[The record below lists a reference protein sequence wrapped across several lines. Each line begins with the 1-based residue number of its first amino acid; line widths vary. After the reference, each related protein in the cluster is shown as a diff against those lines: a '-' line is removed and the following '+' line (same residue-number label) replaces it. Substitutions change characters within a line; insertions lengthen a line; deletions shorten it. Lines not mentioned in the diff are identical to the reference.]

1 MSDINDI
8 EIYDNVDNFR
18 NIKDLQSQ
26 LYYYRTISEAYRE
39 EINALKSEVMS
50 LGKQLQT
57 YKLKA
62 IQDKQNLL
70 DAMEL
75 EQSCN
80 REIW

>member
-70 DAMEL
+70 DSMEL